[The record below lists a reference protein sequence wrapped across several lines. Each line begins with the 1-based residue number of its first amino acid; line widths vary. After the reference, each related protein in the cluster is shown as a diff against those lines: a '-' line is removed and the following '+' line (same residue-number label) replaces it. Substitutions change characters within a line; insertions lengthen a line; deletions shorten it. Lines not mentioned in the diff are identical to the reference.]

1 MATLGMA
8 QKLNSQVN
16 LEFQASNLCLSLSE
30 WCSEHNLP
38 GSATFLRAQAQEK
51 VNLMMRVFD
60 FMKRAGAYPIVK
72 ARENPPDS
80 FNSLEELFEKALEE
94 YKVRC
99 EMLMRLSEEAA
110 AVKDEKTLSFLRE
123 LEKAEQQD
131 GLLLQ
136 LLIGEIHRSLRD
148 GKNIAQTD
156 RALLNV
162 VNCRRH

>member
-8 QKLNSQVN
+8 QKLNSQIN

-30 WCSEHNLP
+30 WCLEHNLP

-51 VNLMMRVFD
+51 VNLMMRIFD

-72 ARENPPDS
+72 GRENSPDNFS
-80 FNSLEELFEKALEE
+80 SLEELFEKALED
-94 YKVRC
+94 YNVRR
-99 EMLMRLSEEAA
+99 EMLAQLSEEAE
-110 AVKDEKTLSFLRE
+110 AVKDEKTLHFLRE

-131 GLLLQ
+131 GLLLK

-156 RALLNV
+156 QALLNV

>member
-1 MATLGMA
+1 MATSGMA

-16 LEFQASNLCLSLSE
+16 LEFQASNLCLSLSD
-30 WCSEHNLP
+30 WCAKHDLP

-51 VNLMMRVFD
+51 VNLMMRIFD
-60 FMKRAGAYPIVK
+60 FMKRAGAYPSVK
-72 ARENPPDS
+72 ARENPHDS
-80 FNSLEELFEKALEE
+80 FNSLEELFQKAFEE
-94 YKVRC
+94 YNVRC
-99 EMLMRLSEEAA
+99 EMLAQLSEEAK
-110 AVKDEKTLSFLRE
+110 AVKDEKTFNFLRE
-123 LEKAEQQD
+123 VEKAEQQD

-136 LLIGEIHRSLRD
+136 LLISEIHRSLRD

>member
-30 WCSEHNLP
+30 WCVQHNLP

-51 VNLMMRVFD
+51 VNQMMRVFD
-60 FMKRAGAYPIVK
+60 FMKRAGAYPSVN

-80 FNSLEELFEKALEE
+80 FNSLEELFEKVLEE
-94 YKVRC
+94 YNVRY
-99 EMLMRLSEEAA
+99 EMLTRLSEEAE
-110 AVKDEKTLSFLRE
+110 AVKDEKTFKFLRE

-131 GLLLQ
+131 GVLLQ
-136 LLIGEIHRSLRD
+136 LLISEIHRSLRD

-162 VNCRRH
+162 VNCRKH

>member
-30 WCSEHNLP
+30 WCSEHDLP

-60 FMKRAGAYPIVK
+60 FMKRAGAYPTVK

-94 YKVRC
+94 YNVRYH
-99 EMLMRLSEEAA
+99 MLTQLSAEAE
-110 AVKDEKTLSFLRE
+110 AVNDEKTLNFLRE

>member
-30 WCSEHNLP
+30 WCSQNNLP

-60 FMKRAGAYPIVK
+60 FMKRAGAYPILK
-72 ARENPPDS
+72 AQENPRTAY
-80 FNSLEELFEKALEE
+80 NSLEELFQKAFEE
-94 YKVRC
+94 YNVRC
-99 EMLMRLSEEAA
+99 EMLTQLSEEAY
-110 AVKDEKTLSFLRE
+110 AVKDEKTLNFLRE
-123 LEKAEQQD
+123 LEKAEQQE

-136 LLIGEIHRSLRD
+136 LLISEIHRSLHD

-162 VNCRRH
+162 VNCCRH

>member
-1 MATLGMA
+1 MATIDMA

-30 WCSEHNLP
+30 WCCQHDLP

-51 VNLMMRVFD
+51 VNLMMRIFD
-60 FMKRAGAYPIVK
+60 FMKRAGAYPSVK
-72 ARENPPDS
+72 ALENPPES
-80 FNSLEELFEKALEE
+80 FNSLEELFQKAFEE
-94 YKVRC
+94 YNVRR
-99 EMLMRLSEEAA
+99 EMLAQLSEEAKV
-110 AVKDEKTLSFLRE
+110 VKDEKTLNFLRE
-123 LEKAEQQD
+123 LDKAEQQD

-148 GKNIAQTD
+148 GKNITQTD

-162 VNCRRH
+162 VNCRKH

>member
-16 LEFQASNLCLSLSE
+16 LEFQASNLCLALSE

-38 GSATFLRAQAQEK
+38 GSATLLREQAQEK

-60 FMKRAGAYPIVK
+60 FMKHAGAYPNVK
-72 ARENPPDS
+72 AQENPPDS
-80 FNSLEELFEKALEE
+80 FNSLAELFEKALED
-94 YKVRC
+94 YYVRY
-99 EMLMRLSEEAA
+99 EMLTRLSQEAA
-110 AVKDEKTLSFLRE
+110 AVKDEKTLNFLRE

-136 LLIGEIHRSLRD
+136 LLMSEIHRSLRD

-156 RALLNV
+156 QALLNV
-162 VNCRRH
+162 VNSRRH

>member
-30 WCSEHNLP
+30 WCSQHNLP

-60 FMKRAGAYPIVK
+60 FMKLAGAYPIVK
-72 ARENPPDS
+72 AQENRHDEYH
-80 FNSLEELFEKALEE
+80 SLEELFQKALEE
-94 YKVRC
+94 YNVRC
-99 EMLMRLSEEAA
+99 ETLTQLSEEAK
-110 AVKDEKTLSFLRE
+110 AVKDEKTLNFLRE

-136 LLIGEIHRSLRD
+136 LLISEIHRSLRD